1 VEHAGVALDGFGPQ
15 QEDLDREAIDAY
27 SRDRF
32 FSGGDN
38 RKSREVSLMRLNA
51 MSSVAILLSLVFLD
65 SASAE
70 GGDSAS
76 AEGGCGPGFHRTPYG
91 RCRPNEGPVVV
102 APAAPVVV
110 APAAPVV
117 VAPAPVVCRGG
128 FRWHPRLRRCVVL

>member
-1 VEHAGVALDGFGPQ
+1 
-15 QEDLDREAIDAY
+15 
-27 SRDRF
+27 
-32 FSGGDN
+32 
-38 RKSREVSLMRLNA
+38 MRLNA
-51 MSSVAILLSLVFLD
+51 MSSVAILLSLVFL
-65 SASAE
+65 
-70 GGDSAS
+70 DSAS

-117 VAPAPVVCRGG
+117 VAPAAPVVVAPAAPVVVAPAPVVCRGG

>member
-1 VEHAGVALDGFGPQ
+1 MKLPG
-15 QEDLDREAIDAY
+15 AY

-32 FSGGDN
+32 FGGDN
-38 RKSREVSLMRLNA
+38 RKSREIGLMRLNVL
-51 MSSVAILLSLVFLD
+51 SVASIAILLSLVFLD

-70 GGDSAS
+70 GR
-76 AEGGCGPGFHRTPYG
+76 CGPGFHRNPYG
-91 RCRPNEGPVVV
+91 RCAPNEGRVVV

-128 FRWHPRLRRCVVL
+128 LHWHPRLRRCVVL